1 MARATRTSALPCTV
15 SGGGDRPKL
24 LRERGGVAL
33 RLLERGG
40 LLPQLGAQRGV
51 LLAQRLRLL
60 QRLVAPRLLAA
71 APRLAAPRASYIY
84 VFFFV
89 FLFFWVIKTV
99 QDTRL

>member
-1 MARATRTSALPCTV
+1 M

-71 APRLAAPRASYIY
+71 APRLAAPRASYTSVRFLSFFY
-84 VFFFV
+84 V
-89 FLFFWVIKTV
+89 LPWVIKTV